1 MHSKNN
7 NNKTQNFLQG
17 LRPFASSIPRS
28 LKKLLKKGGYNYS
41 NIIDNWTNMVGKEI
55 SNSCYPSTIKMG
67 KNMNDGILILN
78 VIHGMEL
85 DIEYKKKN
93 IIDKINSFFGY
104 NCISQIKLK
113 IVSEQKL
120 PKKKIIKP
128 VMLKEKFK
136 KKLENVQ
143 NNELRNSLNNLIKAF
158 NEKNN

>member
-1 MHSKNN
+1 
-7 NNKTQNFLQG
+7 
-17 LRPFASSIPRS
+17 
-28 LKKLLKKGGYNYS
+28 
-41 NIIDNWTNMVGKEI
+41 
-55 SNSCYPSTIKMG
+55 
-67 KNMNDGILILN
+67 MN
-78 VIHGMEL
+78 
-85 DIEYKKKN
+85 YKKKN

>member
-1 MHSKNN
+1 
-7 NNKTQNFLQG
+7 
-17 LRPFASSIPRS
+17 
-28 LKKLLKKGGYNYS
+28 
-41 NIIDNWTNMVGKEI
+41 
-55 SNSCYPSTIKMG
+55 MG
-67 KNMNDGILILN
+67 KNMNEGILILN

-85 DIEYKKKN
+85 DIEYKKKD

-120 PKKKIIKP
+120 PKKKFIKP
-128 VMLKEKFK
+128 VMSEEKFK
-136 KKLENVQ
+136 KKLKSVQ